1 MMPKLSLISGTLA
14 VLLAA
19 LLGNAPGVPEW
30 KYDLPN
36 IVEEEKGETIQ
47 FTGGDGTTTLT
58 GRLYH
63 PAGRKQ
69 QTPVIVLAHGLGLS
83 QDCSLDIFVNAF
95 NDAGF
100 ATFTFDYTTFGASE
114 GFPRHVINPSGQI
127 ADLHA
132 AIDVIEKTDSLQVD
146 TSKIGLWGTSY
157 GGGHVLVAAASQ
169 NPSIRAVVSQVPAL
183 GSGAESVLATLMR
196 TPHMTTVALAKTLL
210 ASMKWALLGIV
221 GKTWYVPL
229 HGLLGSAAMMQNEGD
244 NEGYAALLPPGGG
257 KYGHRNAASVGS
269 VFRVLVHRPI
279 NSVASVV
286 APSLLIAA
294 EHDTLCPVEQVV
306 KAAEII
312 EGAELLVLPGLG
324 HFDVYSGDALKEILS
339 STTKFLKKHLK

>member
-69 QTPVIVLAHGLGLS
+69 QTPVIVLAHGFGLT

-100 ATFTFDYTTFGASE
+100 AAFTFDYATFGASE

-127 ADLHA
+127 ADLNA
-132 AIDVIEKTDSLQVD
+132 AIDAIQKTDSLRVD
-146 TSKIGLWGTSY
+146 TSKIGLWGYSF

-169 NPSIRAVVSQVPAL
+169 NPSIRAVVSQAPFL
-183 GSGAESVLATLMR
+183 GSGTKTLLIS
-196 TPHMTTVALAKTLL
+196 TVALAKQLL